1 MTSQLPV
8 TPLKTW
14 ISSASPRRGVLL
26 STYRAPSVRHIP
38 VRLFPRQKSEG
49 GSMTKR
55 SKGRSRSPRAPSR
68 RTRRRRRAGRNQMR
82 RAYDDDPLAFVD
94 TLMKRFGEAG
104 GREAFLKF
112 VAERPDRVGW
122 DLFPSR
128 RQSEWSRWPPLPQV
142 PLEWW

>member
-1 MTSQLPV
+1 
-8 TPLKTW
+8 
-14 ISSASPRRGVLL
+14 
-26 STYRAPSVRHIP
+26 
-38 VRLFPRQKSEG
+38 
-49 GSMTKR
+49 MTKR

-112 VAERPDRVGW
+112 VAENDPDSIKQAPALADLAARVKYDPKGSARMS
-122 DLFPSR
+122 LRKPNLSIVRSR
-128 RQSEWSRWPPLPQV
+128 YAQAPARYAA
-142 PLEWW
+142 

>member
-1 MTSQLPV
+1 MA
-8 TPLKTW
+8 KK
-14 ISSASPRRGVLL
+14 A
-26 STYRAPSVRHIP
+26 
-38 VRLFPRQKSEG
+38 KS
-49 GSMTKR
+49 
-55 SKGRSRSPRAPSR
+55 GRD
-68 RTRRRRRAGRNQMR
+68 RRRRERSRRRPTRATRSKVKNRTQKPRHAGKATIKREQ